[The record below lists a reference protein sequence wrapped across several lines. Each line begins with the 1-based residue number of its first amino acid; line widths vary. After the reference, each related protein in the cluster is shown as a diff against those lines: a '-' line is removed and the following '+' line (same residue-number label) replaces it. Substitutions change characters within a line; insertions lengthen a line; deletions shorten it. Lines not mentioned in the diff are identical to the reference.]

1 MATAGILSASVLRRP
16 KIGLFLKF
24 GLFNVKASQKT
35 CLFSYYNIAQDW
47 ALWYNVSVEDI
58 AIMKTRR
65 THFEDISM
73 SSVLLGDGYSIYKTE
88 KDPATGALV
97 LDVKTMTSSCKCP
110 VCGQISTDIHGTTPR
125 KIQTL
130 PLHNQPTYLRILCR
144 KFNCNNPDCKTSAF
158 SEELPFASSYSVR
171 TDWLNSLIL
180 ATSLFVSDE
189 GTSTVLGMIGI
200 KVSNDTIRR
209 IRNGIEIEDN
219 PDIEKIGVDD
229 VAIRRG
235 QTYAT
240 AVYDMEDHHLLAL
253 LDGRDGKQLRPWLQD
268 HPKIRLVARDRAG
281 AYASA
286 ISEILPE
293 CTQVADR
300 FHLLQG
306 LILHLKDIFYAEIPR
321 EILIQNGEILDT
333 PPAKEHRVEKSLPQ
347 EELEKLDY
355 DNSPPLDPDG
365 SELTYD
371 ESLTDRSNHIYK
383 EQEEKRKK
391 NTKRQ

>member
-1 MATAGILSASVLRRP
+1 
-16 KIGLFLKF
+16 
-24 GLFNVKASQKT
+24 
-35 CLFSYYNIAQDW
+35 
-47 ALWYNVSVEDI
+47 
-58 AIMKTRR
+58 MKTRR
-65 THFEDISM
+65 THFEDLSM
-73 SSVLLGDGYSIYKTE
+73 SSILLGDGYSIYETE
-88 KDPATGALV
+88 TDSRTGALI

-110 VCGQISTDIHGTTPR
+110 VCGVESTDIHGTTPR

-130 PLHNQPTYLRILCR
+130 PIHNKTTYLRIQCR
-144 KFNCNNPDCKTSAF
+144 KFNCSNPNCKTSAF

-180 ATSLFVSDE
+180 AASLFMSDE

-219 PDIEKIGVDD
+219 PDIEKIGLDD
-229 VAIRRG
+229 VAIRKG

-240 AVYDMEDHHLLAL
+240 AIYDMEDHHLLAL
-253 LDGRDGKQLRPWLQD
+253 LEGRDGKNLRPWLEN

-333 PPAKEHRVEKSLPQ
+333 PPEKEHRVEKTLPQ
-347 EELEKLDY
+347 EKLEKLDY
-355 DNSPPLDPDG
+355 DNSPPLNPDG
-365 SELTYD
+365 SKLTYD
-371 ESLTDRSNHIYK
+371 ENLTDRSNHIYK
-383 EQEEKRKK
+383 EKEEKRKK
-391 NTKRQ
+391 NTKRR